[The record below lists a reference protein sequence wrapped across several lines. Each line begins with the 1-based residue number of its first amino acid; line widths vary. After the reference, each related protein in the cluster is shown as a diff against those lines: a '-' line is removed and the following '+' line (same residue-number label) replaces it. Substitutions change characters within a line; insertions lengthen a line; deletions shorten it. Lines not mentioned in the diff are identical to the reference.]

1 MNKQNLASQSPG
13 KQSLASQSPGKQSLA
28 SQSPGKQN
36 LAKSEFNKIFLSVVI
51 PAFNE
56 EYNLR
61 TGVMDSVYDY
71 LSRQDYTWEILFVDD
86 GSTDNTAK
94 LAESF
99 ARKHSNFYVLKEPHR
114 GKAGTV
120 TAGILKAKGDIILFT
135 DADQAT
141 PIDQLEKILPKF
153 KNGYEVV
160 IGSRHGR
167 EGAPIVRKIMAWG
180 FSLLRL
186 LVLRLPFKD
195 TQCGFKAFTTKAAE
209 KIFKRLEIFSSKNVS
224 KGASVTA
231 GFDLEI
237 LYVARKL
244 GYKIAEVPVDWHH
257 KEGTKVDPI
266 KDSIEGLR
274 GLILVRL
281 NALQKKYGV

>member
-1 MNKQNLASQSPG
+1 MG
-13 KQSLASQSPGKQSLA
+13 KP
-28 SQSPGKQN
+28 
-36 LAKSEFNKIFLSVVI
+36 FLSVVI
-51 PAFNE
+51 PAYNE

-61 TGVMDSVYDY
+61 TGVLDSVYDY
-71 LSRQDYTWEILFVDD
+71 LSRQKFIWEILFVDD
-86 GSTDNTAK
+86 GSTDGTAK
-94 LAESF
+94 LAEDF
-99 ARKHSNFYVLKEPHR
+99 AKKHSNFFVLKEPHR

-120 TAGILKAKGDIILFT
+120 TAGILKAKGEIVLFT
-135 DADQAT
+135 DTDQAT
-141 PIDQLEKILPKF
+141 PIDQLKKILPKF
-153 KNGYEVV
+153 KEGFDVV

-167 EGAPIVRKIMAWG
+167 EGAPIIRKVMAFG
-180 FSLLRL
+180 FSFLRL
-186 LVLRLPFKD
+186 IVLRLPFKD
-195 TQCGFKAFTTKAAE
+195 TQCGFKAFSSNSADE
-209 KIFKRLEIFSSKNVS
+209 IFKRLEIFSSKNRS

-274 GLILVRL
+274 GLIMVRL
-281 NALQKKYGV
+281 NALQGKYRF

>member
-1 MNKQNLASQSPG
+1 MKTY
-13 KQSLASQSPGKQSLA
+13 
-28 SQSPGKQN
+28 
-36 LAKSEFNKIFLSVVI
+36 LSVVI

-56 EYNLR
+56 AYNLR
-61 TGVMDSVYDY
+61 TGVLDSVYDY
-71 LSRQDYTWEILFVDD
+71 LNRQKFTWEILFVDD

-94 LAESF
+94 LAEEF
-99 ARKHSNFYVLKEPHR
+99 AKKHQNFFVLKEPHR

-120 TAGILKAKGDIILFT
+120 TAGILKAKGEIILFT

-153 KNGYEVV
+153 KEGFDVV

-167 EGAPIVRKIMAWG
+167 EGAPIVRKIMAFG

-186 LVLRLPFKD
+186 IVLRLPFKD
-195 TQCGFKAFTTKAAE
+195 TQCGFKAFSSNAAD
-209 KIFKRLEIFSSKNVS
+209 KIFKRLEIFSSKNTS

-237 LYVARKL
+237 LYIARKL
-244 GYKIAEVPVDWHH
+244 GYKVAEVPVDWHH

-274 GLILVRL
+274 GLLLVRI
-281 NALQKKYGV
+281 NALQGKYNV

>member
-1 MNKQNLASQSPG
+1 MS
-13 KQSLASQSPGKQSLA
+13 
-28 SQSPGKQN
+28 
-36 LAKSEFNKIFLSVVI
+36 KIYLSVVI

-61 TGVMDSVYDY
+61 TGVLDSVFDY
-71 LSRQDYTWEILFVDD
+71 LSLQKYSWEILFVDD

-94 LAESF
+94 LAEDF
-99 ARKHSNFYVLKEPHR
+99 AKEHPNFLVLKEPHR

-120 TAGILKAKGDIILFT
+120 AAGILKAKGEIILFT

-141 PIDQLEKILPKF
+141 PIDQLNKVLPKF
-153 KNGYEVV
+153 KEGFDIV

-167 EGAPIVRKIMAWG
+167 EGAPVIRKIMAAG
-180 FSLLRL
+180 FSFLRL
-186 LVLRLPFKD
+186 IVLRLPFKD
-195 TQCGFKAFTTKAAE
+195 TQCGFKAFTEDAAKE
-209 KIFKRLEIFSSKNVS
+209 IFKRLKIFSANSRS
-224 KGASVTA
+224 IGASVTA

-257 KEGTKVDPI
+257 KEGTKVDPV

-274 GLILVRL
+274 GLLMVRL
-281 NALQKKYGV
+281 NAFQNKYGV

>member
-1 MNKQNLASQSPG
+1 MEKT
-13 KQSLASQSPGKQSLA
+13 
-28 SQSPGKQN
+28 
-36 LAKSEFNKIFLSVVI
+36 FLSVII

-61 TGVMDSVYDY
+61 TGVLDSVYDY
-71 LSRQDYTWEILFVDD
+71 LEGQKYSWEILFVDD

-94 LAESF
+94 LAANF
-99 ARKHSNFYVLKEPHR
+99 AKRHSDFFVLKEPHR

-120 TAGILKAKGDIILFT
+120 TAGILKAKGEVIIFT

-141 PIDQLEKILPKF
+141 PIDQLEKVLPKF
-153 KNGYEVV
+153 KEGFDVV

-167 EGAPIVRKIMAWG
+167 EGAPLTRKIMATG
-180 FSLLRL
+180 FSILRL
-186 LVLRLPFKD
+186 MVLKLPFKD
-195 TQCGFKAFTTKAAE
+195 TQCGFKAFSSKAAE
-209 KIFKRLEIFSSKNVS
+209 EIFKRLEIFSSKNRS
-224 KGASVTA
+224 QGASVTA

-237 LYVARKL
+237 LYIARKL

-274 GLILVRL
+274 GLLLVRL
-281 NALQKKYGV
+281 KALQGKYRV

>member
-1 MNKQNLASQSPG
+1 MG
-13 KQSLASQSPGKQSLA
+13 I
-28 SQSPGKQN
+28 
-36 LAKSEFNKIFLSVVI
+36 IFLSIVL

-61 TGVMDSVYDY
+61 TGVLDSVYDY
-71 LSRQDYTWEILFVDD
+71 LEGQKYTWEILFVDD

-94 LAESF
+94 IAEEF
-99 ARKHSNFYVLKEPHR
+99 AKKHSNFFVLKEPHR

-120 TAGILKAKGDIILFT
+120 TTGILKAKGEIILFT
-135 DADQAT
+135 DTDQAT
-141 PIDQLEKILPKF
+141 PIDQVEKVLPKF
-153 KNGYEVV
+153 KNGFDVV

-167 EGAPIVRKIMAWG
+167 EGAPIIRKVMAWG
-180 FSLLRL
+180 FSFLRL

-195 TQCGFKAFTTKAAE
+195 TQCGFKAFSKEAA
-209 KIFKRLEIFSSKNVS
+209 KEIFSRLKIFDSKNKS
-224 KGASVTA
+224 SGASVTA
-231 GFDLEI
+231 GFDLEV

-266 KDSIEGLR
+266 KDSIEGFR
-274 GLILVRL
+274 GLIMVRL
-281 NALQKKYGV
+281 NAIQGKYKVRAK

>member
-1 MNKQNLASQSPG
+1 MG
-13 KQSLASQSPGKQSLA
+13 KP
-28 SQSPGKQN
+28 
-36 LAKSEFNKIFLSVVI
+36 FLSVVI
-51 PAFNE
+51 PAYNE

-61 TGVMDSVYDY
+61 TGVLDSVYDY
-71 LSRQDYTWEILFVDD
+71 LSRQKFIWEILFVDD
-86 GSTDNTAK
+86 GSTDGTAK
-94 LAESF
+94 LAEDF
-99 ARKHSNFYVLKEPHR
+99 AKKHSNFFVLKEPHR

-120 TAGILKAKGDIILFT
+120 TAGILKAKGEIVLFT
-135 DADQAT
+135 DTDQAT
-141 PIDQLEKILPKF
+141 PIDQLKKILPKF
-153 KNGYEVV
+153 KEGFDVV

-167 EGAPIVRKIMAWG
+167 EGAPIIRKVMAFG
-180 FSLLRL
+180 FSFLRL
-186 LVLRLPFKD
+186 IVLRLPFKD
-195 TQCGFKAFTTKAAE
+195 TQCGFKAFSSNSADE
-209 KIFKRLEIFSSKNVS
+209 IFKRLEIFSSKNRS

-274 GLILVRL
+274 GLIMVRL
-281 NALQKKYGV
+281 NALQGKYRV